1 MKNWISKTKYY
12 LNSFLEV
19 GVLLLAVS
27 VIAEIIFGPNV
38 AFFGSQVTQNLISLL
53 NNLGS
58 QGIAALIIVFAVI
71 FIENKQENLVKIS
84 FRSKGDFSVNDFAR
98 NHYNGGGHINAAGGK
113 SSQDLNKTIS
123 EFISILP
130 RYKNALKDAS

>member
-12 LNSFLEV
+12 LNSFIEV

-38 AFFGSQVTQNLISLL
+38 AFFGSQVTENLVRLL

-71 FIENKQENLVKIS
+71 FAYRKL
-84 FRSKGDFSVNDFAR
+84 
-98 NHYNGGGHINAAGGK
+98 
-113 SSQDLNKTIS
+113 
-123 EFISILP
+123 
-130 RYKNALKDAS
+130 LK